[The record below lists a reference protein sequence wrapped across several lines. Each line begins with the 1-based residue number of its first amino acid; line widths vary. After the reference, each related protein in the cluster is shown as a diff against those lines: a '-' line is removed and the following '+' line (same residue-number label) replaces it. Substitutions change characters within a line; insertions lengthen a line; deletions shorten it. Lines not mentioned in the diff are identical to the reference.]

1 MSDCVWIQK
10 LDKRLQEMRGR
21 YAWDEEAA
29 ERAVR
34 FIERNLRHWK
44 APFAGKP
51 FLLSKWQKERIVKP
65 LWGLRRNDDGT
76 RVFRKAYIQIP
87 RKNGKS
93 TLAAAIMLL
102 ILCTDGE
109 GLELY
114 TAGTKRDQA
123 MIVFNDCVAFVRS
136 SPKLKERLKIQAQK
150 IIYTDRQGVLMPLSA
165 DYNSMDGLNVS
176 AACIDELHA
185 HKSAHL
191 HDVIQTATG
200 AREQPLVLCIT
211 TAGEDSHGACFDQY
225 EYAQKIL
232 SGSVVDDSFFAFIAE
247 ADKELEWDSKE
258 AYRQANP
265 NLGVSVREDSLE
277 GERKRAL
284 EIPSYRKTYER
295 YHLNRWVQGGAD
307 RWLPI
312 EAWQRNEGDWSLDDM
327 VGMPC
332 YGGLDLSATTD
343 LTAFALAFPMSDG
356 SVRLWVRCFCP
367 ESTIYQRSREDR
379 VPYDVWRDQG
389 WLIATPGDVVDYRLV
404 VQEVLRVRQLVK
416 LREIAYDDWNAV
428 ACYTLL
434 QEEGV
439 EMVPFVQG
447 LRSFH
452 PPAQDWEK
460 RVIEGTLHG
469 ERNPLMRWMAANVKV
484 LRDAS
489 GKMRPVK
496 DRKSSRERI
505 DGIVAGLMAL
515 DALARGE
522 AKNREIKIPPK
533 DIRALMG
540 I

>member
-1 MSDCVWIQK
+1 VSDCRWVRK
-10 LDKRLQEMRGR
+10 LDARLAKMKKI
-21 YAWDEEAA
+21 YAWDEDAA

-51 FLLSKWQKERIVKP
+51 FVLSDWQKERIVKP
-65 LWGLRRNDDGT
+65 MWGLRDADGR

-93 TLAAAIMLL
+93 ALAAAIMLL

-114 TAGTKRDQA
+114 TAATKRDQA
-123 MIVFNDCVAFVRS
+123 MIVFKDCVAFVRS
-136 SPKLKERLKIQAQK
+136 SPRLKARLKILAQK
-150 IIYTDRQGVLMPLSA
+150 ITYPERNGVLMPLSS

-200 AREQPLVLCIT
+200 SREEPMVLCIT
-211 TAGEDSHGACFDQY
+211 TAGENSQGVCFDQY
-225 EYAQKIL
+225 EYACKVL
-232 SGSVVDDSFFAFIAE
+232 DGSVVDDAFFAFIAE
-247 ADKELEWDSKE
+247 ADKDLEWDDP
-258 AYRQANP
+258 AAFRQANP
-265 NLGVSVREDSLE
+265 NLGVSVREDYLE

-295 YHLNRWVQGGAD
+295 YHLNRWVQGGVD
-307 RWLPI
+307 SWLPI
-312 EAWQRNEGDWSLDDM
+312 ESWTKNEQDWDLEDM
-327 VGMPC
+327 AGRRC
-332 YGGLDLSATTD
+332 YGGLDLAATTD
-343 LTAFALAFPMSDG
+343 LTALALAFPMDDG

-367 ESTIYQRSREDR
+367 EATIFRRAREDR
-379 VPYDVWRDQG
+379 VPYDVWRDEG
-389 WLIATPGDVVDYRLV
+389 WVISTPGDVVDYRRV
-404 VQEVLRVRQLVK
+404 VGEVMRVRQLVK
-416 LREIAYDDWNAV
+416 LRTIAYDDWNAV
-428 ACYTLL
+428 ACYTAL

-439 EMVPFVQG
+439 EMVQFVQG

-452 PPAQDWEK
+452 PPCQEWEK
-460 RVIEGTLHG
+460 RVLEGSLRV
-469 ERNPLMRWMAANVKV
+469 ERNPLMRWMAGHVKV

-496 DRKSSRERI
+496 DYKSSRDRI

-515 DALARGE
+515 DACSRGE
-522 AKNREIKIPPK
+522 SKESDFTLPPK
-533 DIRALMG
+533 NIRELMG